1 MIFKAIINIL
11 IKDFNIQIIIYD
23 IFIDHIYFLLCYVTE
38 WRNNAIIEWNK
49 IVERRRWKIEREG
62 WYIELIRR

>member
-1 MIFKAIINIL
+1 MMIFKAIINIL

-38 WRNNAIIEWNK
+38 
-49 IVERRRWKIEREG
+49 
-62 WYIELIRR
+62 